1 MQWIEET
8 TRGLSLMFEFSRDPE
23 TMGKAVDA
31 FLEVTRLQMELSET
45 GGRKEGASL

>member
-1 MQWIEET
+1 MEWIREAT
-8 TRGLSLMFEFSRDPE
+8 HGLSLMFEFARDAE

-45 GGRKEGASL
+45 GGRREGASR